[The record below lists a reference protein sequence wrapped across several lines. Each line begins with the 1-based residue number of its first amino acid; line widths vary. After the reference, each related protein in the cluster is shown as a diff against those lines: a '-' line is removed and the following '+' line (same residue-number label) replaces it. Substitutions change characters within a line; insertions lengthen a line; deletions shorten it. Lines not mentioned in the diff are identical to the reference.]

1 MRIPSSGRVPHN
13 TTRVYGIKFDSKAEA
28 GRYLE
33 LRQQLK
39 RGEISDLILQ
49 PKFDLIPT
57 GRVPHRKAL
66 RAHSY
71 TADFQYVR
79 DGKIVV
85 EDVKSAYTRKHRDY
99 IINRKLMWFL
109 KGIYVEE
116 VIR

>member
-1 MRIPSSGRVPHN
+1 MSAGRVPHN
-13 TTRVYGIKFDSKAEA
+13 KVRMYGITFDSRAEA
-28 GRYLE
+28 NRYLE
-33 LRQQLK
+33 LRQQLRK
-39 RGEISDLILQ
+39 GEISDLILQ
-49 PKFDLIPT
+49 PKFDLIPSA
-57 GRVPHRKAL
+57 RIPHRKAL

-79 DGKIVV
+79 NGKIVV
-85 EDVKSAYTRKHRDY
+85 EDVKSAYTRTHRDY